1 MNVQFPVLKEFS
13 LDLRHSK
20 FSDFRG
26 FSHLSKFSHFRGF
39 FSLDLCLSKFSHFRG
54 FFSLDLRLSKLS
66 LFRGFFSPGLCV
78 SSLPLSLN
86 LSSDC
91 RNRPSRSC
99 GDNHDMLLAHLLM
112 IKAVIINN
120 MIWSSKRLYNNMIII
135 TKKSLSSSNLNPS
148 KPSSLPLTVRTG
160 ARA

>member
-1 MNVQFPVLKEFS
+1 MNVQFPILKEFS
-13 LDLRHSK
+13 LDLCHSK
-20 FSDFRG
+20 FSHFRG
-26 FSHLSKFSHFRGF
+26 FSHLSKFSHFRGFFSLDLRLSKFSHFRGF

-91 RNRPSRSC
+91 RNRPSQSC

-120 MIWSSKRLYNNMIII
+120 MI
-135 TKKSLSSSNLNPS
+135 
-148 KPSSLPLTVRTG
+148 
-160 ARA
+160 